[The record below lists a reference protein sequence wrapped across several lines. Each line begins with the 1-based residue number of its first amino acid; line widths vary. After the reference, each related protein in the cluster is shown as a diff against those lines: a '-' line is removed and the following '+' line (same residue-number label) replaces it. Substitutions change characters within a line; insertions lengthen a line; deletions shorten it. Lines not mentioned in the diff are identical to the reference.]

1 MKSLKICRDR
11 ERKKEREKEAR
22 RNKMLQ
28 EGLVLLLVF
37 PAGSVVKN
45 PPANAGD
52 TGSISDSGRSHM
64 LQSN

>member
-45 PPANAGD
+45 PPANGGD

>member
-37 PAGSVVKN
+37 PAGSVIKN